1 MQWMLVKLI
10 WDKEVNIT
18 SDFRLNKSDTE
29 YVKHLELQR
38 TLTSHHLAWIQ
49 RLLKLIPSKSEIDKI
64 A

>member
-10 WDKEVNIT
+10 WDKEVNIK
-18 SDFRLNKSDTE
+18 SDFRLNKVILN
-29 YVKHLELQR
+29 VKHLELQR